1 MVDRIDALVAR
12 LDAVAVPALQARVD
26 ALGEVDSGAYN
37 FYLTRLARGTL
48 FADYDAALARKLEAS
63 GVPAIVHDIG
73 GGIGNLSWL
82 LAALGAQAR
91 CLEHDRRRHAAA
103 IALLRAVR
111 SADPRTAARVRALRT
126 SFPDP
131 ALESEGATAV
141 VTNLVFTT
149 GDAERAAILGG
160 LRGYAAAIVDI
171 DRFLHTSGPE
181 EREATVAEFAAA
193 GLAGEPW
200 LEVGRSAC
208 FWRFVAA

>member
-1 MVDRIDALVAR
+1 MVNRVEALVAR
-12 LDAVAVPALQARVD
+12 LDAIAVPALQARVD
-26 ALGEVDSGAYN
+26 ALGEVESGAYN

-48 FADYDAALARKLEAS
+48 FADYDAALARKLAAS
-63 GVPAIVHDIG
+63 GMPAAVHDIG

-82 LAALGAQAR
+82 LAAMGAEAS

-103 IALLRAVR
+103 TALLRAITA
-111 SADPRTAARVRALRT
+111 ADPGTAAKLRMVRT

-131 ALESEGATAV
+131 ALASAGTTAI

-149 GDAERAAILGG
+149 TDEERDAILHGLRAYPAAI
-160 LRGYAAAIVDI
+160 IDI
-171 DRFLHTSGPE
+171 DRFLRTTGPD
-181 EREATVAEFAAA
+181 ERADTIAMFAAA

-208 FWRFVAA
+208 FYRFTPR